1 MSSSSIISLQGVA
14 KSYKIYPRPIDR
26 IREMYSIRSRTYHK
40 TFDALKQINLEINE
54 GETLG
59 IIGPN
64 GSGKSTL
71 LEIICGTLSPSSGS
85 IDVRGRIA
93 ALLELGAGFDP
104 AFSGRENVYINAA
117 LMGISRDE
125 VSARFDEIANFA
137 DIGEFIEHPVSTY
150 SSGMYVRLAFATAI
164 HCDPDVL
171 IVDEALA
178 VGDIRF
184 QRKCYRRFEELKK
197 AGKTILFVTHAVDL
211 VQSHCSRA
219 VYLRS
224 GEIRADGLP
233 RDTIQAYLEDLF
245 GANEGEVRP
254 SSSRPVEEHD
264 EYPLESMSHKDYVGD
279 NSATQVQ
286 AASARKDH
294 IDLLPTRSFYNG
306 SEYRW
311 GDRRADIF
319 DAQIVDEKNQ
329 PLSFVRQGQTI
340 TLGMSVRLHSPL
352 DRPIFGLTVKTVDGR
367 IVYGV
372 NTRERKTRVQ
382 SYLAGETLKVSFRLQ
397 CWLIPGDY
405 FVSLGVALDDDGR
418 DNIAVDRR
426 YDAVCLS
433 VVGDVGDFGVAFL
446 NAQIALE
453 NMDTVDGH

>member
-197 AGKTILFVTHAVDL
+197 AGKTILFVTHAIEL
-211 VQSHCSRA
+211 VQSHCSKA
-219 VYLRS
+219 IYLRS
-224 GEIRADGLP
+224 GEIRAHGSP
-233 RDTIQAYLEDLF
+233 KEVIQNYLEDMF
-245 GANEGEVRP
+245 GEDSRGDLP
-254 SSSRPVEEHD
+254 SISEP
-264 EYPLESMSHKDYVGD
+264 YNNGPNGK
-279 NSATQVQ
+279 
-286 AASARKDH
+286 
-294 IDLLPTRSFYNG
+294 TRSTNPERKQVLSEFESTGLTSRSDSFALRQLFNPH
-306 SEYRW
+306 EYRW
-311 GDRRADIF
+311 GDRRAEIYDF
-319 DAQIVDEKNQ
+319 ELTDSDGAPVLWAKTGQSLCLKLQ
-329 PLSFVRQGQTI
+329 VRA
-340 TLGMSVRLHSPL
+340 RCFL
-352 DRPIFGLTVKTVDGR
+352 DRLIFGLTIKTVDGR
-367 IVYGV
+367 VAYGT
-372 NTRERKTRVQ
+372 NTRERNV
-382 SYLAGETLKVSFRLQ
+382 SIESFSAGEEAEVVFAFDCL
-397 CWLIPGDY
+397 LIPGDY
-405 FVSLGVALDDDGR
+405 FFSVGVACDDDKR
-418 DNIAVDRR
+418 DNVAIDRR
-426 YDAVCLS
+426 YDAIRLA
-433 VVGDVGDFGVAFL
+433 VVGRGADFGVA
-446 NAQIALE
+446 NLE
-453 NMDTVDGH
+453 ASIDISRRQPV